1 MTPYVGI
8 VPNDIELNDSSD
20 EIEACFKVPVSFLL
34 QDNRF
39 RNDEITRNGELFY
52 MPAYKYDSYIIWGLT
67 AMMTVDFLNIALN
80 ANIDLKSKGK
90 GIRKIEM
97 LYKLDENEPII
108 DGDFY
113 VAESASV
120 IGKVRL
126 CNNAS
131 IWFGAVLRG
140 DTELITI
147 GEGSNVQELS
157 VLHTDIGFP
166 LDIGKDVTIG
176 HKVMLHGCSIG
187 DGSLIG
193 INSVVLNGAKIGKG
207 CLIGANALI
216 TEGMEVPDGSL
227 VLGSP
232 GKIKG
237 ELNDNQKNGLILSA
251 KHYVEN
257 SKRFKNGLKEIGV

>member
-1 MTPYVGI
+1 
-8 VPNDIELNDSSD
+8 
-20 EIEACFKVPVSFLL
+20 
-34 QDNRF
+34 
-39 RNDEITRNGELFY
+39 
-52 MPAYKYDSYIIWGLT
+52 
-67 AMMTVDFLNIALN
+67 
-80 ANIDLKSKGK
+80 
-90 GIRKIEM
+90 M

-176 HKVMLHGCSIG
+176 HKVMLHGCTIG

-207 CLIGANALI
+207 CLIGDNALI
-216 TEGMEVPDGSL
+216 TAGMEVPDGSL